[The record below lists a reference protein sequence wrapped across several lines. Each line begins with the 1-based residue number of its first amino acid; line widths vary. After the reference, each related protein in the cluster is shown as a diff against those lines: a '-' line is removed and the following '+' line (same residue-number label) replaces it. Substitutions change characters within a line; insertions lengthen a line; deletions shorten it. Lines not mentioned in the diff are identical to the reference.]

1 MRQGRDSRWP
11 LRSVYGCGQNL
22 LSLYFCQD
30 RTGVPH
36 TTQES
41 ACAEHAYAHTQAAT
55 LPPAPSATQHTSR
68 RERTRRPAE
77 LRHAANALF
86 IAWRTRRTSI
96 VLRYTRSKPNIAGKR
111 RHVVGRH
118 LGQVG
123 ARGLRDGV
131 RALGHALQP
140 VAYALQPGGV
150 RGVERVARDLELAL
164 ERVLSRCEARAT

>member
-1 MRQGRDSRWP
+1 MP
-11 LRSVYGCGQNL
+11 
-22 LSLYFCQD
+22 
-30 RTGVPH
+30 
-36 TTQES
+36 
-41 ACAEHAYAHTQAAT
+41 
-55 LPPAPSATQHTSR
+55 
-68 RERTRRPAE
+68 
-77 LRHAANALF
+77 HAANALF

-96 VLRYTRSKPNIAGKR
+96 VLRNTRSKPNIAGKR